1 MSVTETLLAA
11 PWVYAVLLG
20 LWFGLVH
27 ALDADHLATIGGLA
41 VNSRSASATQYAARW
56 ALGHALSLCLIASLV
71 LGLGLWGLAAL
82 AEWAELL
89 VAAVLLAIGT
99 HALRGAYAQWRNTD
113 VLSLADQSTQ
123 ATCNA
128 TDPIPAER
136 TSAAM
141 SASVAPPGDGSAAA
155 PGSKSVGRAGIWMG
169 ALHGGAGSAA
179 VLALIPLTSFQSGLQ
194 SSVYLLCFCAG
205 VAVGALAFSRVFA
218 TLCIRTAR
226 AGLYAGALWRG
237 AIGAIAITVG
247 AWLLLEVIGG

>member
-1 MSVTETLLAA
+1 MSVAETLLAA
-11 PWVYAVLLG
+11 PWAYAVLLG

-71 LGLGLWGLAAL
+71 LGLGLWGLAAM

-99 HALRGAYAQWRNTD
+99 HALRGAYVQWRSSKAA
-113 VLSLADQSTQ
+113 SLAE
-123 ATCNA
+123 AV
-128 TDPIPAER
+128 
-136 TSAAM
+136 
-141 SASVAPPGDGSAAA
+141 ASPAA
-155 PGSKSVGRAGIWMG
+155 PGSKSPGRAGIWMG

-179 VLALIPLTSFQSGLQ
+179 VLALIPLTTFQSGLQ
-194 SSVYLLCFCAG
+194 SSAYLLCFCVG

-218 TLCIRTAR
+218 QLCIRTAR

-237 AIGAIAITVG
+237 AVGVIAIAVG
-247 AWLLLEVIGG
+247 AWLLLEVIGVG